1 LIYSKKQDKF
11 LTQFFDKDDNI
22 LEARQLMGKHC
33 YSTGAVKIESIFIGA
48 KISLQVKLYE
58 AVVEP
63 SKMGMK
69 RLLAR
74 PKARS
79 KVLASQNENRSAA
92 SALDDDDGVN
102 EPDDDG
108 GNEGSLV
115 GSGDE
120 DSQVAKKI
128 PSPKKAPVVRKVKRV
143 IPK

>member
-1 LIYSKKQDKF
+1 MKTRGCIINRREHQYYCPDE
-11 LTQFFDKDDNI
+11 N
-22 LEARQLMGKHC
+22 ARTMPVDQGN
-33 YSTGAVKIESIFIGA
+33 STGAVKIESIFVGA

-92 SALDDDDGVN
+92 SALDDDDDGVN
-102 EPDDDG
+102 EADDDG

-120 DSQVAKKI
+120 DSQVTKKI